1 MKLTKSLFMLCAAGL
16 SLCACN
22 SDDIKDQLPEGNA
35 AITIKVSL
43 PNTRAEVTSSYN
55 GEEGNDKVTVGG
67 TIYVKLTTATE
78 SRLATITSGNE
89 VTFWGISEP
98 QQVEA
103 WVNGGKN
110 VNDSKPAINTFVS
123 TSNLETDYDMQ
134 AIATEVPAYKSITIT
149 DAHLTKDSEYNE
161 GKSYQMYRASVEMEI
176 PVARIEFAVNY
187 DFTSSKFTN
196 LDFQGV
202 YLDNVKATP
211 TTSLGANCDY
221 RHAEDVNSA
230 DYNTTATGSEAIL
243 KDYKDLAIEGN
254 SGTLPDGSKVYAY
267 NVYPGTLPQIKLF
280 FNGAESTS
288 EYVFPYLYAVVKS
301 YKNSSDEQITE
312 FEAGKIY
319 RVTTLNLTEANLAN
333 KEDGTDGNVEYGIEV
348 TVQEAKWDVVDVD
361 GSWSK

>member
-1 MKLTKSLFMLCAAGL
+1 MKTLKSLFMLCAGL
-16 SLCACN
+16 SFCACS
-22 SDDIKDQLPEGNA
+22 SDNDQLPEGNA

-43 PNTRAEVTSSYN
+43 PNTRAEVAPSYD
-55 GEEGNDKVTVGG
+55 GVEGDDKVTVEG

-78 SRLATITSGNE
+78 TRLETITSGNE
-89 VTFWGISEP
+89 VTFWGISGP

-103 WVNGGKN
+103 WVNGGKT
-110 VNDSKPAINTFVS
+110 VNDSKPAINTSAS
-123 TSNLETDYDMQ
+123 TSNPETDYDMQ
-134 AIATEVPAYKSITIT
+134 ALATAVPAYKSIAIT

-161 GKSYQMYRASVEMEI
+161 GKSYQMYRASLEMEI

-211 TTSLGANCDY
+211 TTSPGADCDY
-221 RHAEDVNSA
+221 RHEEDVDNA
-230 DYNTTATGSEAIL
+230 DYKTTATGSAAIL
-243 KDYKDLAIEGN
+243 KDYKDLAIAGN
-254 SGTLPDGSKVYAY
+254 SGTLPESPKVYAY

-301 YKNSSDEQITE
+301 YKNSSATAITE

-319 RVTTLNLTEANLAN
+319 RVTALNLTEDNLAN
-333 KEDGTDGNVEYGIEV
+333 KEDGTDGDVEYGIEV
-348 TVQEAKWDVVDVD
+348 TVQEAKWDVVDTT
-361 GSWSK
+361 GSWTKP